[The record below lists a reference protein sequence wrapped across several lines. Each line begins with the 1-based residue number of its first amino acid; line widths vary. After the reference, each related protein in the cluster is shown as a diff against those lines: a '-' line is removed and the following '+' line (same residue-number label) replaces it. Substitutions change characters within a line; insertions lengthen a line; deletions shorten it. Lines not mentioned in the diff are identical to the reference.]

1 MGQQPREQWGTRAGF
16 LLAAIGSAV
25 GLGNIWRF
33 PYIAYDN
40 GGGAFLLP
48 YLIALL
54 TAGIPLLILEYSIGH
69 RYRSSAPLAYR
80 RISRPAEAIGWWQ
93 VAICFVIAIY
103 YAVIVAWAV
112 RYTWF
117 AVGQQ
122 WGDDPDG
129 FFFNDFLQVSD
140 GPGMV
145 SGFVSGVAWPL
156 VAVWALVLTVLALG
170 VRKGIEKANKIF
182 IPLLV
187 VLFVLL
193 VIQALTLDGATA
205 GLNAL
210 FTPDWGAMLDGGV
223 WIAAYGQIFFSLSI
237 GFAIMVTYASYLR
250 RKVNLTG
257 SAMVAGFANSS
268 FELLAG
274 IGVFAAL
281 GFMAATAGTAVD
293 EVATAGI
300 GLAFVA
306 FPQIISTLPLGG
318 ALFGVLFF
326 GCLVIAGL
334 SSLISIVQVIVS
346 AVQDRTGL
354 GRVQTVLLV
363 GGATALASVLLF
375 PTPQGLYF
383 LDTFDHFINQ
393 YGIALAGLVMVLVF
407 GWLLRRLP
415 LFEKHA
421 NAISS
426 IRLDWWWK
434 IALGGITPVLLGFM
448 MWDSLR
454 AELTSQY
461 EGYPEG
467 FLLVAGWGVA
477 IGAIVFGIAVA
488 CVPWKRADT
497 IARRDAE
504 RVAAQPDGEA
514 PAQLD
519 EPDKIAAPRT
529 SDNDQEGKGH

>member
-1 MGQQPREQWGTRAGF
+1 MVQQTREQWGSRAGF
-16 LLAAIGSAV
+16 LMAAIGSAI

-40 GGGAFLLP
+40 GGGAFMLP

-69 RYRSSAPLAYR
+69 RFRSSAPLSYR
-80 RISRPAEAIGWWQ
+80 RIIRPAEAIGWWQ
-93 VAICFVIAIY
+93 VAICFVIAVY

-112 RYTWF
+112 RFTWF
-117 AVGQQ
+117 SVGQQ
-122 WGDDPDG
+122 WGDDPNA
-129 FFFNDFLQVSD
+129 FFFEDFLQMSE

-145 SGFVSGVAWPL
+145 SGYVAGVAWPL
-156 VAVWALVLTVLALG
+156 IAVWAVVLLILALG
-170 VRKGIEKANKIF
+170 VRNGIEKANKIF

-187 VLFVLL
+187 VLFLVL
-193 VIQALTLDGATA
+193 VVQALTLDGAA
-205 GLNAL
+205 VGLNAL
-210 FTPDWGAMLDGGV
+210 FTPDWSAMLDGGV
-223 WIAAYGQIFFSLSI
+223 WIAAYGQIFFSLSV

-250 RKVNLTG
+250 RKADLTG

-281 GFMAATAGTAVD
+281 GFMATAAGTGVD
-293 EVATAGI
+293 EVAASGI

-326 GCLVIAGL
+326 GSLVVAGL
-334 SSLISIVQVIVS
+334 TSLISIVQVIVS

-363 GGATALASVLLF
+363 GGATALASILLF
-375 PTPQGLYF
+375 PTPEGLHL
-383 LDTFDHFINQ
+383 LDVADHFINQ
-393 YGIALAGLVMVLVF
+393 YGIALAGLAMIVLF
-407 GWLLRRLP
+407 GWIARKLP
-415 LFEKHA
+415 MFQEHS

-426 IRLDWWWK
+426 IRLGLWWK
-434 IALGGITPVLLGFM
+434 ATLGVVTPILIGFM

-454 AELTSQY
+454 VELTENY
-461 EGYPEG
+461 AGYSTG
-467 FLLVAGWGVA
+467 FLLAAGWGVA
-477 IGAIVFGIAVA
+477 IGAIVFGIV
-488 CVPWKRADT
+488 VSLFPWKRADDL
-497 IARRDAE
+497 ARQDADT
-504 RVAAQPDGEA
+504 AAATATTE
-514 PAQLD
+514 
-519 EPDKIAAPRT
+519 
-529 SDNDQEGKGH
+529 EGDR